1 LLLIT
6 ISSSF
11 IFQSKIYFMIE
22 NLLFERTPPNHYFLA
37 QVYHLSST
45 VTKKCQD
52 GIRKQLK
59 EGKLKFILAK
69 HKNVFFF
76 FCWSMALDIFAETNI
91 YWSQQQN

>member
-1 LLLIT
+1 
-6 ISSSF
+6 
-11 IFQSKIYFMIE
+11 MIE

-59 EGKLKFILAK
+59 EVKLKFILAK

-76 FCWSMALDIFAETNI
+76 VEVWHWIFLLKRNFITE
-91 YWSQQQN
+91 